1 MRMAQSYKSN
11 IWKFYL
17 FNIVGA
23 LELTISIF
31 VLFMLSNRL
40 SMTQVMILEA
50 LFIMVVLLLEIP
62 SGAFADLFG
71 RKLSLALSM
80 LAASISFIIFGL
92 GDNFWIFLLAQVIIA
107 FGWALTSG
115 ADSAL
120 LYDSLK
126 ETNEERKYAKIFGR
140 GSSFALFTWA
150 ASALVGGFLA
160 LHLGY
165 RNLFFITALFFF
177 IGFT

>member
-17 FNIVGA
+17 FKIVGA

-31 VLFMLSNRL
+31 VLFMLSNNL
-40 SMTQVMILEA
+40 SMTQVMVLEA
-50 LFIMVVLLLEIP
+50 LFIIVVLLLEIP

-80 LAASISFIIFGL
+80 VAASISFIIFGL
-92 GDNFWIFLLAQVIIA
+92 GTSFWTFLLAQVIIA

-126 ETNEERKYAKIFGR
+126 ET
-140 GSSFALFTWA
+140 
-150 ASALVGGFLA
+150 
-160 LHLGY
+160 
-165 RNLFFITALFFF
+165 
-177 IGFT
+177 